1 MKKKLL
7 SCVLSLVMILTL
19 FTGLIVPASAAGTG
33 TISVENVTAN
43 QGETIEV
50 EVRVQGEFSGA
61 QIFVNFDNNALELEA
76 TSQGAQFPSG
86 SMFYPNTPEVANANG
101 VAFISSVGVTN
112 STVDGVLAVLTFTV
126 KESAEDG
133 QYALTVD
140 RDDSMLSKIT
150 EDPMKP
156 DKLDLTITDGSITVG
171 SDEPTD
177 PPTEPP
183 TDPDEPTDPPTEP
196 PTDPDEPTDPPT
208 EPPTDP
214 DQPTDPADPEYSG
227 TLSVANVEVNPNGT
241 VTVDVSYEGSI
252 AGFQMKLGY
261 DESAFDLISIEAGAA
276 VPDGWMFL
284 PDVGLGS
291 FGLANYA
298 DADIDGVIARYTFK
312 VLETAG
318 IDEYAL
324 TVNDVYAVKGDGSG
338 IDVTVADEGSITI
351 VEGATDEP
359 TDPPTD
365 PDEPTDPEPV
375 EPESSA
381 VISVSSAQAKP
392 DGTVVIEVSA
402 KGYMSGIEFA
412 LEHDPDV
419 LTLVEVEAGEAC
431 PSDWTVTRATTPE
444 TLRASFARITEPLNS
459 DDTSGQ
465 FAAASNIDKNVE
477 IDGVIA
483 RYTYKVAANA
493 AVGTTSEL
501 TVTAA
506 NGYDEGVAFPA
517 TVTSNGSVEI
527 VAAQTVI
534 PGEDEDL
541 TSPDTGDVD
550 AWTLWA
556 AAISL
561 GGIALFVIVS
571 AFVAKKQRV

>member
-7 SCVLSLVMILTL
+7 SCVLSLAMILTL

-33 TISVENVTAN
+33 TISVASVTAN

-50 EVRVQGEFSGA
+50 QVSVQGVISGA
-61 QIFVNFDNNALELEA
+61 QIGINYDKDALELTNITA
-76 TSQGAQFPSG
+76 GPQFPNG
-86 SMFYPNTPEVANANG
+86 LMAMPNVAAG
-101 VAFISSVGVTN
+101 RFVAAGAENVTA
-112 STVDGVLAVLTFTV
+112 DGVFAVYTFTV
-126 KESAEDG
+126 KEGAGDG
-133 QYALTVD
+133 SYALTVD
-140 RDDSMLSKIT
+140 RDYSMLSMSPEPGKT
-150 EDPMKP
+150 E
-156 DKLDLTITDGSITVG
+156 KLDLTITDGSITVG

-196 PTDPDEPTDPPT
+196 PTDPDETTDPPT

-214 DQPTDPADPEYSG
+214 TEPTDPVDPEYSC
-227 TLSVANVEVNPNGT
+227 TVSVANVEVNPNGT
-241 VTVDVSYEGSI
+241 VTVDVYYEGEI
-252 AGFQMKLGY
+252 QGVEFRLGY
-261 DESAFDLISIEAGAA
+261 DESAFDLISIEAGPAIPSDWPVVGNNPETASFFAA
-276 VPDGWMFL
+276 GYTM
-284 PDVGLGS
+284 
-291 FGLANYA
+291 
-298 DADIDGVIARYTFK
+298 ADIDGVVARYTFQA
-312 VLETAG
+312 LEGAAAG
-318 IDEYAL
+318 SYDL
-324 TVNDVYAVKGDGSG
+324 TVIKAIAAVNGGYGFDA
-338 IDVTVADEGSITI
+338 TVADEGSITI

-444 TLRASFARITEPLNS
+444 TLRASFARITEPVNS
-459 DDTSGQ
+459 DDTAGQ
-465 FAAASNIDKNVE
+465 FAASSNINRNVE

-501 TVTAA
+501 TLTAA